1 MKAKQK
7 RQKNLDEGCVFVPM
21 IIFLENW
28 WQSCIV
34 WQTNTVWLI
43 RPMAHQMRPLRHFQ
57 FFASSYPERVLIT
70 YTWVSLFLFI
80 DSFQFV
86 TANIKLGNALL
97 MNHVLGYSWLKLIF
111 ALLLTFP
118 SSWKVNSFSCHWLC
132 FPNGLTLHLFA
143 VWRKDEQVN
152 SYSSR
157 DSLWSSCQLRVVW
170 NNIWFLNLPAFRPA
184 IKYATACDRNCV
196 MHHDFYVF
204 HLKLIYLCF
213 MIFV

>member
-97 MNHVLGYSWLKLIF
+97 MNHVLGYSWLKWIF
-111 ALLLTFP
+111 ALSFNVPIIMESEFLQLPLVVF
-118 SSWKVNSFSCHWLC
+118 SKWVNTSFVCCLAQGWAS
-132 FPNGLTLHLFA
+132 
-143 VWRKDEQVN
+143 
-152 SYSSR
+152 
-157 DSLWSSCQLRVVW
+157 
-170 NNIWFLNLPAFRPA
+170 
-184 IKYATACDRNCV
+184 
-196 MHHDFYVF
+196 
-204 HLKLIYLCF
+204 
-213 MIFV
+213 